1 MQTDKRIALTVIGGF
16 LGSGKSTLLN
26 RILQNTYRRP
36 TVLVNDFGS
45 VNVDAALVSSRDGD
59 TISLSN
65 GCACCTMG
73 GGLYEALARAMERQ
87 PAPEWIVIEASGV
100 SDPSRIAQIGMADPL
115 LELESVLV
123 VVDALGVRKQV
134 ADPLLTDTIERQL
147 DSASILLLSKTDLA
161 GQQESEAVRQWL
173 AQHVAGVP
181 LVSADIDL
189 QLLQMH
195 ISLDSVRHI
204 VSSAGEPPSHHHHN
218 HDTPDLPFVSWF
230 WPASQPL
237 DSQRLRDTLKSL
249 PRGVI
254 RAKGWLQTDRHEQ
267 ALVQYA
273 SGRVRIVA
281 LQALSTIPL
290 GLVVIAAGDIDQQA
304 INAALQNCVEQG

>member
-16 LGSGKSTLLN
+16 LGAGKSTLLN
-26 RILQNTYRRP
+26 RILQNTHRRS

-45 VNVDAALVSSRDGD
+45 VNVDAVLVSNRDGD

-100 SDPSRIAQIGMADPL
+100 SDPSRVAQVGMADPL

-123 VVDALGVRKQV
+123 VVDALGVREQM

-173 AQHVAGVP
+173 AQHAAGVP

-195 ISLDSVRHI
+195 ISLDGVRHI
-204 VSSAGEPPSHHHHN
+204 ASSASEPSLHHHHN
-218 HDTPDLPFVSWF
+218 HDTPNLPFVSWF
-230 WPASQPL
+230 WPACQPL
-237 DSQRLRDTLKSL
+237 NSQRLSETLKSL

-254 RAKGWLQTDRHEQ
+254 RAKGWLRTDRHEQ

-273 SGRVRIVA
+273 SGRVRYSCTPV
-281 LQALSTIPL
+281 QATIPQ
-290 GLVVIAAGDIDQQA
+290 GLVLIAAGDIDQQA
-304 INAALQNCVEQG
+304 INAALQNCVKQA